1 MTDSLIKVLIVEDNS
16 FMQSTIERMVIDMHG
31 MEVAGVAA
39 DGAAAVKE
47 ALATKPDVVLMDIV
61 LPKMDGIEASRRIK
75 HQLADCRILM
85 VSGDEGDDS
94 IVAAFA
100 AGADGFC
107 TKSTVLE
114 QLEMAIRTV
123 AAGQTWL
130 DPVIGEKIL
139 SGEGT
144 SAALRATV
152 FTKLGL
158 TALEITVLRLLI
170 KRVAEDQIAGDLSM
184 PLAEVQQHVLNI
196 RGKLITKKRQ

>member
-1 MTDSLIKVLIVEDNS
+1 MSDSPIKVLVVEDNS
-16 FMQSTIERMVIDMHG
+16 FMQSTIERMVIDMEG
-31 MEVAGVAA
+31 VEVVGLAA
-39 DGAAAVKE
+39 DGVAAVKE
-47 ALATKPDVVLMDIV
+47 ALATKPDVILMDIV
-61 LPKMDGIEASRRIK
+61 LPKMDGIEASRKIK
-75 HQLADCRILM
+75 HELSDVRILM

-114 QLEMAIRTV
+114 QLERAIRTV
-123 AAGQTWL
+123 ATGQTWL

-139 SGEGT
+139 SGEGST
-144 SAALRATV
+144 SALRATV

-170 KRVAEDQIAGDLSM
+170 KRVAEDQIAGDLAM
-184 PLAEVQQHVLNI
+184 TLEEVKAHVQTI
-196 RGKLITKKRQ
+196 RGKLMAKQKT